1 MIFCSGRTLRAALI
15 CGTALVAAPTIAQE
29 VFFDGVNAQ
38 AFVQGALDAGFSQ
51 SDIVIGCIADDAAP
65 GGDGSSSLG
74 GFVSVTIAG
83 SSTTVFLGEPCAL
96 AGGDP
101 PDDDDDDGDDNSG
114 SGSGSSG
121 SGGDDDDDDDDD
133 DNDND

>member
-51 SDIVIGCIADDAAP
+51 SDIVVGCIADDAAP

-101 PDDDDDDGDDNSG
+101 PDDDDDDGDDPNDG
-114 SGSGSSG
+114 QNDGR
-121 SGGDDDDDDDDD
+121 DDGQA
-133 DNDND
+133 